1 MNKKTKMPNPTDEM
15 VLELYLKLEE
25 IYYSDA
31 RTIEDKVLH
40 IRKTLEGFYKIIA
53 GKDINSRTSLLE
65 LEKEVIIFEAVPR
78 EVIGLMKKLRIK
90 LNPSA
95 HFNDYEYSEEE
106 YINLIKSIYAIIRF
120 IAKVEFTD
128 RSKRIFD
135 TLVKPESVFDGLNQ
149 MQLLAVQ
156 TTDPFVFVNAGPGTG
171 KTHLVAYRILHKLES
186 LASDKNIIALSFTNL
201 SAGELKSRVD
211 DLILTSPYVDKLKQ
225 IYSGTIH
232 AFCLDQF
239 RLFYEEYANESFN
252 LSVIE
257 DEDLEDLKNILS
269 KEKYNGLSLNQVLS
283 EKKLLT
289 YDGIL
294 DFYLQSL
301 QTDKKFLAF
310 TAENIEEIVIDEAQ
324 DLGET
329 YYKIFAT
336 LQKENKSLSLFLV
349 GDQRQNIYTFRGG
362 SLDHMG
368 ILKQSN
374 TNLFNSINLELCYRC
389 PQTVLSYINKLQFT
403 DCENPVLSN
412 PRQSLDD
419 SKRISVSEHP
429 NKSSEAEFII
439 NRIQELKAKNVSYNS
454 TAILASNTFYFNE
467 LAAALN
473 RYKLPF
479 IVLGGKKSVVE
490 EVRTLLLIL
499 RYLFG
504 KSDFAILQLVQLFFE
519 EPMSLDL
526 NQDELLSYIDKFYNQ
541 ESGEGKGTHVKQKE
555 KYDLLHFVI
564 SKSKDSKLNFLKVLN
579 EVFQKIKVSG
589 ILSDSAVMVCE
600 ELVEICNAEN
610 IQKYRAFNIA
620 ILSGKGKFSAF
631 SSHQSNI
638 QSTEFD
644 PDKEAIT
651 ISTIHSAKG
660 LEWDYVFVPGLS
672 HEVFPGFRKNINE
685 ERKLFYVAA
694 SRARIKLFL
703 SRPKEVRVRQY
714 TFTKSR
720 SPFILNDP
728 ECLEYYK

>member
-1 MNKKTKMPNPTDEM
+1 MPNPTDEM
-15 VLELYLKLEE
+15 VIELYVKLED

-31 RTIEDKVLH
+31 RTIEDKVLN

-53 GKDINSRTSLLE
+53 GQDINSRTPLLE
-65 LEKEVIIFEAVPR
+65 LEKEVIIYEAVPK

-95 HFNDYEYSEEE
+95 HYNDYEYTEET
-106 YINLIKSIYAIIRF
+106 YTNILKSIYAIIRF
-120 IAKVEFTD
+120 ISQVEFTE
-128 RSKRIFD
+128 RSDRIFN
-135 TLVKPESVFDGLNQ
+135 TLVQPESVFDGLNR

-239 RLFYEEYANESFN
+239 RLFYEEYANEAYN

-257 DEDLEDLKNILS
+257 EEDLEDLKNILS
-269 KEKYNGLSLNQVLS
+269 KEKYNGLSLKQVLAK
-283 EKKLLT
+283 KKLLT

-294 DFYLQSL
+294 DFYLKSL
-301 QTDKKFLAF
+301 KSDKKFLRF

-389 PQTVLSYINKLQFT
+389 PQTVLSYINKLQFS

-412 PRQSLDD
+412 PGKSYSD
-419 SKRISVSEHP
+419 SERISVSEHP
-429 NKSSEAEFII
+429 NKSSEATFII
-439 NRIQELKAKNVSYNS
+439 NRINELKAKNISYNS
-454 TAILASNTFYFNE
+454 VAILASSTYYFNE

-473 RYKLPF
+473 RHKISF
-479 IVLGGKKSVVE
+479 KMLGGKKRVVE

-519 EPMSLDL
+519 EPAGLEL
-526 NQDELLSYIDKFYNQ
+526 NEEELLAYIDKFYDQ
-541 ESGEGKGTHVKQKE
+541 ESSANKQTVVKQKE

-564 SKSKDSKLNFLKVLN
+564 SKSKDTELNFLKVLN
-579 EVFQKIKVSG
+579 EVFQKIKSNG
-589 ILSDSAVMVCE
+589 ILSDAALAVCE
-600 ELVEICNAEN
+600 ELVELCNAQN
-610 IQKYRAFNIA
+610 IQKYRSFNIA
-620 ILSGKGKFSAF
+620 LLSGKGKFSAF
-631 SSHQSNI
+631 SNHQSNI
-638 QSTEFD
+638 HSNEFD
-644 PDKEAIT
+644 PEKEAIT
-651 ISTIHSAKG
+651 VSTIHSAKG
-660 LEWDYVFVPGLS
+660 LEWDYVFIPGLS
-672 HEVFPGFRKNINE
+672 HEVFPGYRKNLNE
-685 ERKLFYVAA
+685 ERKLFFVAA
-694 SRARIKLFL
+694 SRAKVKLFL
-703 SRPKEVRVRQY
+703 SRPKEVRVKEY

-728 ECLEYYK
+728 DNIEYAAAQNLT